1 MNASKKARNSTT
13 PTLPALPGAS
23 TPAHELLRILQPARG
38 REVTITLPATWVK
51 ERNLQAGAS
60 VALTETSDGALHV
73 RDLRSRPKLGGRT
86 DIVID
91 PADAPEHLFRQLVGA
106 YLGGAGEIVIRQSPR
121 LDAESRGTV
130 REFVRRTA
138 RLDVVGAGPDFFL
151 LRESTESSATDF
163 DTVLGLMTA
172 AATEIQRGAL
182 QIWDDGHDL
191 ATPTFADSED
201 EVDRLT
207 WLVER
212 QVMRAGTFEGDGD
225 RGVQREGVFALL
237 VARSLERVSDH
248 GVRILQQ
255 GALLPS
261 GALPPEHRAA
271 YAALHQQA
279 FDVFSR
285 AVALGENPEVL
296 EANVVLD
303 AAEAVHGHRAAL
315 MERGAGDGQSPPLPY
330 SVAVP
335 LSLIVES
342 IDRIASYSAD
352 IAEAAVDRSMALRL
366 STSWPTE
373 PVPSGNEAPPPEES
387 PPEVGGDSLPD

>member
-1 MNASKKARNSTT
+1 MNATKRSPRTT
-13 PTLPALPGAS
+13 PEPDTASANRPAR
-23 TPAHELLRILQPARG
+23 AHELLRILRPAPG
-38 REVTITLPATWVK
+38 RDVAITLPASWVHD
-51 ERNLQAGAS
+51 RQLQAGAS
-60 VALTETSDGALHV
+60 VAVTETADGALRV
-73 RDLRSRPKLGGRT
+73 RDLRSRETIGGRT
-86 DIVID
+86 SIAID

-121 LDAESRGTV
+121 LDAESRSTV

-151 LRESTESSATDF
+151 LRETTDASPTDF
-163 DTVLGLMTA
+163 DTVLGLMAA

-191 ATPTFADSED
+191 ATPAFSDSED

-212 QVMRAGTFEGDGD
+212 QVMRAGTFERDGD
-225 RGVQREGVFALL
+225 RGVQRDGVFALL
-237 VARSLERVSDH
+237 VARSLERISDH

-271 YAALHQQA
+271 YASLHSQA
-279 FDVFSR
+279 FDVFTR
-285 AVALGENPEVL
+285 AVALGESPDVL
-296 EANVVLD
+296 EANFVLD

-315 MERGAGDGQSPPLPY
+315 MERGAGDGTSPALPY

-335 LSLIVES
+335 LSLIIES
-342 IDRIASYSAD
+342 IDRIASYSSD

-366 STSWPTE
+366 STSWPA
-373 PVPSGNEAPPPEES
+373 APLPPEGES
-387 PPEVGGDSLPD
+387 PPAEGSTSEADGTSLPH